1 MKTSEDN
8 RMVVNLASLDSWDP
22 AQILAPDFTTLWP
35 LEADST
41 LADLATKVL
50 PRETVDGTLLR
61 PGDVDKAS
69 GVLRMREVSKRG
81 WSFLVDDVNLRPG
94 DLLVT
99 PNRPVV
105 YVTNDFQGFQFSSS
119 FLALRPALDVDSLWL
134 WACLNS
140 TIGESI
146 RRSSSSGVFRT
157 HLRPSQIPLPSPPA
171 GWEAVRPVLLELA
184 NGISASVEKVDQGHS
199 WWRVTTLPSE
209 ESWAPLLAAEDPSIF
224 DVGVRLGDLADD
236 IQAGKRLRAPDEA
249 LSESFVPVWGPAQ
262 FKGNPATDYASADSG
277 VLANE
282 GDVLV
287 SGVGERGTAA
297 EATGPCLIDQELL
310 KVSLH
315 DRYQAGTVVAAL
327 NSAQGQRQRAFR
339 TTGTV
344 VRRLSSAALAEIRL
358 SFERKDLQAPEQS
371 QPLANVIDELIW
383 P

>member
-8 RMVVNLASLDSWDP
+8 GVVVNLESLDTWDP
-22 AQILAPDFTTLWP
+22 AQVLAPDFTALWP
-35 LEADST
+35 LEANNT
-41 LADLATKVL
+41 LAELTTKVL

-99 PNRPVV
+99 PDRPVV
-105 YVTNDFQGFQFSSS
+105 YVTSEFQGFQFSSS

-140 TIGESI
+140 RIGESI

-157 HLRPSQIPLPSPPA
+157 HLRPSQIPLPAPTA
-171 GWEAVRPVLLELA
+171 GWEAIRPLLLELA
-184 NGISASVEKVDQGHS
+184 NGISTSVEKVDQGHS
-199 WWRVTTLPSE
+199 WWRVTNLPSE
-209 ESWAPLLAAEDPSIF
+209 GSWAPLLATEDPSIF
-224 DVGVRLGDLADD
+224 DVGIRLGDLADD
-236 IQAGKRLRAPDEA
+236 IQAGQVLKAPDEA
-249 LSESFVPVWGPAQ
+249 LSEPFVPVWGPAQ
-262 FKGNPATDYASADSG
+262 LNGNPATDYASADSG

-287 SGVGERGTAA
+287 QRDGERGKAA
-297 EATGPCLIDQELL
+297 EATSQCLVDRTLL

-315 DRYQAGTVVAAL
+315 DRYQAGAVVAAL

-339 TTGTV
+339 ATGTV

-358 SFERKDLQAPEQS
+358 SFEMKYLEAPVQS
-371 QPLANVIDELIW
+371 QPLANLIDELIW